1 MRDRRNL
8 RARIIALYIVGEA
21 LDAARRRVQRALTAA
36 LVEDTR
42 QRVDEV
48 ERQVVELREARVRG
62 AGGGG
67 AGGVGGGGGAG
78 AGGGAGKGWVN

>member
-21 LDAARRRVQRALTAA
+21 LDAVRRRVQRALTAA

-48 ERQVVELREARVRG
+48 ERQVAELREARTHGR
-62 AGGGG
+62 
-67 AGGVGGGGGAG
+67 
-78 AGGGAGKGWVN
+78 GGGAGKGWVN